1 MNSAFGANVP
11 FLVDLILKELDIE
24 RRTRD
29 TDPATS
35 GRAYY
40 ELHEMT
46 PIERKRFDV
55 IQKADE
61 ENERIEQESALK
73 RRVEYL
79 TLVTNK
85 IMDNAND
92 MGVTII
98 AHVMNRDLLKR
109 LTEQADKCRL
119 VAKDKK
125 NIQVLS
131 DHAEILALCSTETMP
146 KRFFDYILNRDI
158 YALCWKLTDSNV
170 DGDKN
175 VEGGNN
181 FETVF
186 VLLFTFEVDWNRI
199 VLNTRLLFLQFRIR
213 SKFCT
218 TRLERGG

>member
-29 TDPATS
+29 TDLATS

-40 ELHEMT
+40 ELHVMT
-46 PIERKRFDV
+46 PVEQKRFDI
-55 IQKADE
+55 IQKAEE

-73 RRVEYL
+73 RRIEYL
-79 TLVTNK
+79 TSITDK
-85 IMDNAND
+85 IMHNAND

-98 AHVMNRDLLKR
+98 AHAMNRDLLKR

-131 DHAEILALCSTETMP
+131 EHAEILALCSTETMP
-146 KRFFDYILNRDI
+146 KRFLEYISNRDI
-158 YALCWKLTDSNV
+158 FAVCWKLTDSNV

-175 VEGGNN
+175 VEGATIFFN
-181 FETVF
+181 F
-186 VLLFTFEVDWNRI
+186 
-199 VLNTRLLFLQFRIR
+199 
-213 SKFCT
+213 SKS
-218 TRLERGG
+218 

>member
-35 GRAYY
+35 CRTFY

-46 PIERKRFDV
+46 PVEQKRFDI
-55 IQKADE
+55 IQRADE

-73 RRVEYL
+73 SRIEYL
-79 TLVTNK
+79 TLVTDK
-85 IMDNAND
+85 IMTHAND

-98 AHVMNRDLLKR
+98 AHAMNRDLLKR
-109 LTEQADKCRL
+109 LTEHADKCRL

-125 NIQVLS
+125 NIQVFS
-131 DHAEILALCSTETMP
+131 EHVEVLALCATETMP
-146 KRFFDYILNRDI
+146 KRFLDYILNRDI
-158 YALCWKLTDSNV
+158 FAVCWKLTDGNV

-175 VEGGNN
+175 VEG
-181 FETVF
+181 EIT
-186 VLLFTFEVDWNRI
+186 WN
-199 VLNTRLLFLQFRIR
+199 L
-213 SKFCT
+213 
-218 TRLERGG
+218 

>member
-1 MNSAFGANVP
+1 M
-11 FLVDLILKELDIE
+11 DIE

-46 PIERKRFDV
+46 PVEQQRYDI
-55 IQKADE
+55 IQKAEE
-61 ENERIEQESALK
+61 ENERIEQQSALK
-73 RRVEYL
+73 RRVDYL
-79 TLVTNK
+79 TFVTDK
-85 IMDNAND
+85 IMTHAND

-98 AHVMNRDLLKR
+98 ANVMNRDLLKK

-131 DHAEILALCSTETMP
+131 EHAEVIALCTTDTMP

-158 YALCWKLTDSNV
+158 FAVCWKLTDSNV

-175 VEGGNN
+175 VEGYKK
-181 FETVF
+181 FQI
-186 VLLFTFEVDWNRI
+186 LFANV
-199 VLNTRLLFLQFRIR
+199 
-213 SKFCT
+213 K
-218 TRLERGG
+218 